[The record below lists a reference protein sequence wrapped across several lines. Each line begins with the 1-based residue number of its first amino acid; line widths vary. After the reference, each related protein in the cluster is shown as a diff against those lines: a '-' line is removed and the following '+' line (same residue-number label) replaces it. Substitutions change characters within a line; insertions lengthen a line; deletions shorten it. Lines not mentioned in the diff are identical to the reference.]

1 MNRPELQRHWIPLGI
16 LGLAISG
23 FGCATSGGGDADLS
37 EQPLGASVDAL
48 AEELARVARQRT
60 DLSSMRVCLHPVTE
74 IQVDNLPPLS
84 ARYRTTDL
92 DYLAEEITEELELA
106 LSSRF
111 HLIDTDLFGQPPQPW
126 ALEGRESGSQVAE
139 HFGAT
144 HLAVGTLVPHVD
156 RLQLKIRLVDT
167 GNWVIVATA
176 RGTVP
181 LEFLSDRSRVA
192 LGDLVPYRGPVFP
205 RDESPREDHPTRI
218 FDEPSLAAY
227 PEEVAESDLEVAAA
241 SEEQFRPRP
250 RELQPIDSSRQS
262 SSYASWKLLKKK
274 PSDRTDLD
282 LLLHSRESYGQP
294 VEGTDLQEPTSK
306 AGPAAVRF
314 AALGRSL
321 K

>member
-1 MNRPELQRHWIPLGI
+1 MNRPKQERRWIPLGV

-23 FGCATSGGGDADLS
+23 FGCAASGGGEADLS

-60 DLSSMRVCLHPVTE
+60 DLSSMRVCLHPITE

-84 ARYRTTDL
+84 ARYRNTDL

-111 HLIDTDLFGQPPQPW
+111 HLIDTDLFGEPPQPW

-192 LGDLVPYRGPVFP
+192 LGDLLPYRGPVFP
-205 RDESPREDHPTRI
+205 REDYPTRI
-218 FDEPSLAAY
+218 FEEPSLAAH
-227 PEEVAESDLEVAAA
+227 PEEVAEPDPEVAAV
-241 SEEQFRPRP
+241 SEELFRPRP
-250 RELQPIDSSRQS
+250 RALEPIESSRQP

-294 VEGTDLQEPTSK
+294 VEETDPKEPISK

-314 AALGRSL
+314 AALGRSV